1 MAGGWVKVYREFT
14 EWEWYSNVNVSRVFF
29 HLLLTANHKETK
41 WQGQIIL
48 PGQKITSYENLAAE
62 TNLSVKQVRVALD
75 KLKASGAVATKRT
88 NRFTLISVVNW
99 RKYQDEGF
107 PDGTQDDKPM
117 AIKGQTEG
125 KQRATNKNEK
135 NDKNEKNIVIS
146 SVEDKQAVPAKP
158 QKHRYGEHK
167 NVLLTDDEVEKL
179 KAKFGS
185 SYTEFLDKFSNGLA
199 LKGYKYKSHY
209 LRMLKWFKDE
219 APQQTGEDL
228 IMQGMSIV
236 PVFKERKR

>member
-1 MAGGWVKVYREFT
+1 M
-14 EWEWYSNVNVSRVFF
+14 
-29 HLLLTANHKETK
+29 
-41 WQGQIIL
+41 
-48 PGQKITSYENLAAE
+48 
-62 TNLSVKQVRVALD
+62 
-75 KLKASGAVATKRT
+75 
-88 NRFTLISVVNW
+88 
-99 RKYQDEGF
+99 
-107 PDGTQDDKPM
+107 
-117 AIKGQTEG
+117 
-125 KQRATNKNEK
+125 
-135 NDKNEKNIVIS
+135 
-146 SVEDKQAVPAKP
+146 PAKP

-219 APQQTGEDL
+219 APQQAGEDL

-236 PVFKERKR
+236 PVFGGRDG